1 MAEASSSVISVKGLQ
16 KSYGDLK
23 VLKGV
28 TFSVKRGQI
37 LALLGPN
44 GAGKTTTIR
53 ILATLLESDGGKAS
67 INGHD
72 VVEDAGK
79 VRESIGLT
87 GQYAAVDEYLTGEEN
102 LYIMGRLYRLS
113 KKDTRRRTDELLKQ
127 VDLVEAS
134 KRPVKTYS
142 GGMKRR
148 IDMAM
153 SLIAAPPVLFLD
165 EPTTGLDPRS
175 RAAMWD
181 LIRKLSD
188 AGTTILLTTQ
198 YMDEADQLADNIIV
212 IDNGKVIA
220 EGTSTELKAKVGSDR
235 LELTIGAKSDFDDA
249 IKAVKGEKAEIDAE
263 ARIISVVASKSG
275 VTKLKQVL
283 QKLEDAKIQVD
294 NVSLHRPTLDDV
306 FMSLTG
312 HVATKAETE
321 KAGKKKKGKK

>member
-1 MAEASSSVISVKGLQ
+1 MASTTDTVISVKGLK
-16 KSYGDLK
+16 KSYKDLQ

-28 TFSVKRGQI
+28 TFTVPKGQI

-53 ILATLLESDGGKAS
+53 ILSTLLNADGGKAS
-67 INGHD
+67 ICGFD
-72 VVEDAGK
+72 VVKDAGK
-79 VRESIGLT
+79 VRENIGLT

-102 LYIMGRLYRLS
+102 LYMMGRLYRLS
-113 KKDTRRRTDELLKQ
+113 KKDTKRRTKELLEQ

-134 KRPVKTYS
+134 KRPVKNYS

-153 SLIAAPPVLFLD
+153 SLIASPPVLFLD

-175 RAAMWD
+175 RAGMWD
-181 LIRKLSD
+181 MIRKLAD

-198 YMDEADQLADNIIV
+198 YMDEADQLADNIVV

-220 EGTSTELKAKVGSDR
+220 EGTSTQLKAKVGSDR
-235 LELTIGAKSDFDDA
+235 LELTIAAKSDFDTA
-249 IKAVKGEKAEIDAE
+249 VASIKTEKAEIDRE
-263 ARIISVVASKSG
+263 ARTISVVASKSG
-275 VTKLKQVL
+275 VSKLRQVL
-283 QKLEDAKIQVD
+283 QKLEDANIHVD

-312 HVATKAETE
+312 HVATKAESE
-321 KAGKKKKGKK
+321 KTKKKGKK

>member
-1 MAEASSSVISVKGLQ
+1 MTAVSENNVISVKGLT
-16 KSYGDLK
+16 KSYKDLK
-23 VLKGV
+23 VLRGV
-28 TFSVKRGQI
+28 TFNVGRGQI

-53 ILATLLESDGGKAS
+53 ILSTLLEADGGKAS
-67 INGHD
+67 INGWD
-72 VVEDAGK
+72 VVKDAGK
-79 VRESIGLT
+79 VRENIGLT

-102 LYIMGRLYRLS
+102 LKMIGRLYRLS
-113 KKDTRRRTDELLKQ
+113 KQDTKRRTEELLKQ

-148 IDMAM
+148 IDLAM
-153 SLIAAPPVLFLD
+153 SIIAAPPVLFLD

-175 RAAMWD
+175 RAGMWD
-181 LIRKLSD
+181 VIKKLAE

-198 YMDEADQLADNIIV
+198 YMDEADQLADNIVV

-220 EGTSTELKAKVGSDR
+220 EGTSTQLKAKVGSDR
-235 LELTIGAKSDFDDA
+235 LELTISAKSDFDEA
-249 IKAVKGEKAEIDAE
+249 VQAVKGEKTETDRE
-263 ARIISVVASKSG
+263 ARTISVVASKGG

-283 QKLEDAKIQVD
+283 EKLEDAKIHVD

-312 HVATKAETE
+312 HVATKAESTD
-321 KAGKKKKGKK
+321 KKKKGKK